1 MKKRNKLKKGNL
13 RAVAGRAALL
23 SLGVLAACSSR
34 VYAAAPAGGFSSVT
48 NAIGVLK
55 TGLFGVIAGVGVI
68 ILGKNIMEAATAF
81 QQQDSAGLNN
91 AIKGIIAGGLMAAVG
106 SIVTAMGFV

>member
-1 MKKRNKLKKGNL
+1 MICLLEFFILRMLQEILLIKRRSFFEKKKQIDERKPKGGC
-13 RAVAGRAALL
+13 RQG
-23 SLGVLAACSSR
+23 S
-34 VYAAAPAGGFSSVT
+34 F
-48 NAIGVLK
+48 
-55 TGLFGVIAGVGVI
+55 VIAGVGVI

>member
-1 MKKRNKLKKGNL
+1 MKTQRTKRKNQKRRIGNIL
-13 RAVAGRAALL
+13 LL
-23 SLGVLAACSSR
+23 SMFLLTMTGYP
-34 VYAAAPAGGFSSVT
+34 VYATGAGGGFSGVT
-48 NAIGVLK
+48 NALTVLK
-55 TGLFGVIAGVGVI
+55 TGLFAIIAGVGVI

-106 SIVTAMGFV
+106 TIVTAMGF